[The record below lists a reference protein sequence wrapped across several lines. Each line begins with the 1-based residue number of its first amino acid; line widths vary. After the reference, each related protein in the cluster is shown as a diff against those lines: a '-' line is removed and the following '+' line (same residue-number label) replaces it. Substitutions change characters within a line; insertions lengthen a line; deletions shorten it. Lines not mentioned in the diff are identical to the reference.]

1 MHLFL
6 DFSKWII
13 NRLLR
18 IAASPECEDLHTKI
32 SYVICSLLH
41 LFKAKGPVIFGLFSA
56 ELIRLMQFIL
66 NINLMVRPSP
76 QWPVVVECFS
86 ITSSAVYL
94 TPSVLELSS
103 GASAHALLVTV
114 LSVLTDILRGMFFP
128 KEVGIVWDSACLILS
143 NGSPKLKAAS
153 MLLLVRIV
161 ILGGFPEDH
170 SQPFFSAYL
179 HLLDTLSACKESEL
193 RVYGKEFQ
201 KLSQCVFQPE
211 EGPHGKFERVHLN
224 MLMERLEKLVVS
236 GTLEQLTVMEV
247 KATLCDVF
255 CFVLEFVPHGY
266 ECAVEIRTERV
277 TAICKAL
284 IGTIGTP
291 GQQEVNAYMK

>member
-1 MHLFL
+1 M
-6 DFSKWII
+6 
-13 NRLLR
+13 
-18 IAASPECEDLHTKI
+18 KI
-32 SYVICSLLH
+32 SNVMCALLH
-41 LFKAKGPVIFGLFSA
+41 LFRAKCPVMFGIFSA

-66 NINLMVRPSP
+66 NINLNVRPSS
-76 QWPVVVECFS
+76 QWPLVVECFS
-86 ITSSAVYL
+86 VTSSEAAVYL
-94 TPSVLELSS
+94 TPTVLQLSS
-103 GASAHALLVTV
+103 SASTQALLATV
-114 LSVLTDILRGMFFP
+114 LSVLSDILQGMFFP
-128 KEVGIVWDSACLILS
+128 KEVGIVWDSACFILF

-179 HLLDTLSACKESEL
+179 HLLDSLHACKESEL
-193 RVYGKEFQ
+193 RTYGKEFQ

-224 MLMERLEKLVVS
+224 MLMERMEKLVVS
-236 GTLEQLTVMEV
+236 GTLEQLKVTEV

-255 CFVLEFVPHGY
+255 CFVLEFVPPGY

-284 IGTIGTP
+284 IGTIGTS
-291 GQQEVNAYMK
+291 GQQEVKT

>member
-1 MHLFL
+1 M
-6 DFSKWII
+6 
-13 NRLLR
+13 
-18 IAASPECEDLHTKI
+18 KI
-32 SYVICSLLH
+32 SSVICSLLH
-41 LFKAKGPVIFGLFSA
+41 LFRAKGPVIFGLFSA
-56 ELIRLMQFIL
+56 ELIRLMKFTL
-66 NINLMVRPSP
+66 NINLKARPSP

-86 ITSSAVYL
+86 ITSSKAAVYL
-94 TPSVLELSS
+94 TPTILQLSS
-103 GASAHALLVTV
+103 SASAQALLITV
-114 LSVLTDILRGMFFP
+114 LSVLTDILQGMFFP
-128 KEVGIVWDSACLILS
+128 KEMGIVWDSSCLILS

-153 MLLLVRIV
+153 LLLLVRIV

-179 HLLDTLSACKESEL
+179 HLLDSLHACEESEL
-193 RVYGKEFQ
+193 RVYAKEFQ
-201 KLSQCVFQPE
+201 KLSQYVFQPE

-236 GTLEQLTVMEV
+236 GTLEQLKVMEV
-247 KATLCDVF
+247 KATVCDVF
-255 CFVLEFVPHGY
+255 CYVLELVPSGY

-291 GQQEVNAYMK
+291 GQQQVKAKIINE